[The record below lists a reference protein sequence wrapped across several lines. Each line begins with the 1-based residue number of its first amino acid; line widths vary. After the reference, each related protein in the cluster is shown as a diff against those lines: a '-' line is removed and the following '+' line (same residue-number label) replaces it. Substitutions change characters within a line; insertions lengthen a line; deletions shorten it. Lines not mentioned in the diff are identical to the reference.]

1 MGRSKLVLA
10 ALALIVA
17 VGASIANVQSIIDAR
32 YGGPMKDIALA
43 QKHVNRLRTQLEGVS
58 TEEFVA
64 ARRTLQVFIEKEMAG
79 QLALVRNA
87 FDRINEPGVV
97 FLKALNKQQAAE
109 LLVTMQFYDEEA
121 AGLFYAKGAI
131 DNAVFIGTL
140 ADCADAIESRGFNFL
155 KVVSEDVPEPG
166 MVQIE
171 RANLVLEMARFDI
184 LVSYFVILNENL
196 S

>member
-1 MGRSKLVLA
+1 MRRSKLALA

-17 VGASIANVQSIIDAR
+17 VGASIANVQSIVDAK

-87 FDRINEPGVV
+87 FDRIKEPGVV
-97 FLKALNKQQAAE
+97 FLKALNEQQAAE
-109 LLVTMQFYDEEA
+109 LLLTLRFYDEEV
-121 AGLFYAKGAI
+121 AGLFSAKGVI
-131 DNAVFIGTL
+131 DNTA
-140 ADCADAIESRGFNFL
+140 C
-155 KVVSEDVPEPG
+155 PG
-166 MVQIE
+166 S
-171 RANLVLEMARFDI
+171 APMAQ
-184 LVSYFVILNENL
+184 N
-196 S
+196 